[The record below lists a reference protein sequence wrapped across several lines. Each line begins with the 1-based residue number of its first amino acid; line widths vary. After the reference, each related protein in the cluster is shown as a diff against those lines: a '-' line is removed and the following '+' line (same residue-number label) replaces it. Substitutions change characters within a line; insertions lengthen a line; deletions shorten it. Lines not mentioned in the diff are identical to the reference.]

1 MKTPNFD
8 RIDPTLCINAKIR
21 KLHKLTDK
29 IYQARIRPFGLKGSM
44 LSILFIVG
52 KNEGINQKNIADL
65 LVLDQSTIS
74 RDLKRLIDK
83 GWIQFAV
90 ADDPRMKLLSLT
102 ADGRALLENVAPVW
116 EATHKEM
123 EALLGAF
130 SIQQLNNITA
140 AVKEADL
147 K

>member
-8 RIDPTLCINAKIR
+8 RINPTLCINAKIR
-21 KLHKLTDK
+21 KLHKLTDN

-52 KNEGINQKNIADL
+52 KNDGINQKNIADL

-83 GWIQFAV
+83 GWIQFEI
-90 ADDPRMKLLSLT
+90 ADDPRKKLLSLT
-102 ADGRALLENVAPVW
+102 TDGKALLEQVAPVW
-116 EATHKEM
+116 ENTHKEM

-130 SIQQLNNITA
+130 SIQQLNSITT
-140 AVKEADL
+140 AVREANL
-147 K
+147 N